1 MDDGLRG
8 AQLGVGMAAL
18 TATFLHEPDLTHARI
33 LIHMVIA
40 LIRPAIRS
48 RLVLPHGPLIT
59 LRTKDKTMPAIHVHM
74 LTGRTPEQKKAFIK
88 AIAEVTVDILA
99 VPEDAVRIILTEV
112 APEHWGIGSRDMAE
126 IRAGM
131 KQVGP

>member
-1 MDDGLRG
+1 MAPLAAPFLRK
-8 AQLGVGMAAL
+8 LAL
-18 TATFLHEPDLTHARI
+18 KHARV
-33 LIHMVIA
+33 LIRTVIA
-40 LIRPAIRS
+40 LSRPAIRS
-48 RLVLPHGPLIT
+48 RLVPPHGPRIT
-59 LRTKDKTMPAIHVHM
+59 FRTKDKTMPAIHVHM
-74 LTGRTPEQKKAFIK
+74 LTGRTPEKKKAFIK

>member
-1 MDDGLRG
+1 
-8 AQLGVGMAAL
+8 
-18 TATFLHEPDLTHARI
+18 
-33 LIHMVIA
+33 
-40 LIRPAIRS
+40 
-48 RLVLPHGPLIT
+48 
-59 LRTKDKTMPAIHVHM
+59 MPAIHVHM
-74 LTGRTPEQKKAFIK
+74 LTGRIPEQKKAFIK